1 MKDKINFF
9 EEKELG
15 NTKATITQNQEGG
28 FYTVHIK
35 DGEENILL
43 KQYKTLLGARKCVNN
58 YITTP
63 SAKKESDVIF
73 KPIGQQIRELRLER
87 GWSQA
92 KLATESG
99 LKEPV
104 SIYHYERGTYKPSPE
119 TAVRIARALGCV
131 YYELLHPT
139 EDFYKAKEEE
149 QEG

>member
-15 NTKATITQNQEGG
+15 NTKATITQAQEGG

-73 KPIGQQIRELRLER
+73 KPSLNPCY
-87 GWSQA
+87 
-92 KLATESG
+92 SG
-99 LKEPV
+99 C
-104 SIYHYERGTYKPSPE
+104 SILTVLS
-119 TAVRIARALGCV
+119 TTC
-131 YYELLHPT
+131 
-139 EDFYKAKEEE
+139 
-149 QEG
+149 